1 MVDYHSLGCGVDHN
15 MHCTAADHAGT
26 AAAAEGEELCAAAPE
41 PHTLSTRLHGYFA
54 LSAVICHKSHSEGPP
69 MLQRQQSQE
78 ACFCIVSSIR
88 SICTMQHVKCTDKAV
103 WLACSRQP
111 ATYS

>member
-1 MVDYHSLGCGVDHN
+1 MLDYHSHGCGVDCSTHY
-15 MHCTAADHAGT
+15 TAANHAGT

-54 LSAVICHKSHSEGPP
+54 LSAAICHKSHSEGPP

-78 ACFCIVSSIR
+78 ACFCIVSSVR
-88 SICTMQHVKCTDKAV
+88 SVCTM
-103 WLACSRQP
+103 P
-111 ATYS
+111 AYQMY